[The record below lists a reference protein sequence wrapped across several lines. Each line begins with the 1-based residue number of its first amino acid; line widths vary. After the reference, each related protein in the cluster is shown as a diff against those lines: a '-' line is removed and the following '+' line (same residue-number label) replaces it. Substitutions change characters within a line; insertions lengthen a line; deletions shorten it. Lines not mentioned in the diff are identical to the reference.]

1 MPAGVSWPTYLKF
14 TTAALLS
21 MFAGSQ
27 VVHVYYKPLND
38 LDKYIEEEI
47 KQLEVFKNK

>member
-1 MPAGVSWPTYLKF
+1 MPAGVSWSTYLKF
-14 TTAALLS
+14 TAAALLS

-38 LDKYIEEEI
+38 LDKYIEEEMR
-47 KQLEVFKNK
+47 KLQSSK